1 MRGMCTK
8 NRLNN
13 LGLRYYDVVMKIP
26 KAARKYFELTGSMG
40 GHKAAAN
47 MTKEQR
53 IERARK
59 AVAARE
65 AKRKRQRQ

>member
-1 MRGMCTK
+1 
-8 NRLNN
+8 
-13 LGLRYYDVVMKIP
+13 MKIP
-26 KAARKYFELTGSMG
+26 KQALRYFKLTGSMG
-40 GHKAAAN
+40 GRKAAAN

-65 AKRKRQRQ
+65 AKRKRKQS